1 MSNNT
6 HDEEIQFYS
15 DLLRAFFDSAND
27 AIFVLCDEMK
37 FLICNKM
44 TQQWLGYSED
54 ELTQH
59 NQRIPLTDL
68 LGNPDAIDFLQ
79 SSFEHAL
86 NNEDVFFET
95 RINPIN
101 GKERWIELN
110 MKRVDIENGDM
121 VIAIARDITQRKKH
135 IATIEY
141 KSNYDNLTNLP
152 NRNYLVNFILEEKSP
167 SHYKI
172 DSLTLICI
180 DLDRFKEI
188 NESMGQ
194 QTGDVVLQKIANR
207 LNRVTDHTSNELL
220 VRLEGDEFMFILPDT
235 EIDSAMNFA
244 FRIKQIIAEPLYI
257 GSKKISI
264 DCSMGISNFPE
275 HTRNKQ
281 VLVQYAESAMYSA
294 K

>member
-1 MSNNT
+1 
-6 HDEEIQFYS
+6 
-15 DLLRAFFDSAND
+15 
-27 AIFVLCDEMK
+27 MK
-37 FLICNKM
+37 TF
-44 TQQWLGYSED
+44 
-54 ELTQH
+54 
-59 NQRIPLTDL
+59 
-68 LGNPDAIDFLQ
+68 
-79 SSFEHAL
+79 
-86 NNEDVFFET
+86 FFET

-275 HTRNKQ
+275 HTRKTSISS
-281 VLVQYAESAMYSA
+281 VCRISHVFCKVQ
-294 K
+294 